1 MCKLLIV
8 DDEENVLHALRRILS
23 KVKKWRLVTASD
35 PLQALDIARSAS
47 FDLIL
52 SDYRM
57 PEMNGVE
64 FLIHTKRFNPDA
76 MRLILSGATD
86 FTGLVNAVNKA
97 EIYRFISKPAQSY
110 DLIST
115 IEQALQ
121 YHQIAKE
128 NKMLAEQVRSQQQE
142 LERREVALKRFA
154 QEHPVLAQVNWD
166 ADGSI
171 ILNDDEV

>member
-1 MCKLLIV
+1 MHSLLIV

-23 KVKKWRLVTASD
+23 KVKKWQLVTAAD
-35 PLQALDIARSAS
+35 PLEALDIARTSS
-47 FDLIL
+47 FDLFL

-64 FLIHTKRFNPDA
+64 FLMHSKRFHPDA

-86 FTGLVNAVNKA
+86 FSGLVNAINKA
-97 EIYRFISKPAQSY
+97 EIYRFISKPVQSY

-121 YHQIAKE
+121 FHDMAKE

-142 LERREVALKRFA
+142 LKRREIALKRFA
-154 QEHPVLAQVNWD
+154 EEHPVLAQVNWD
-166 ADGSI
+166 EDGSI
-171 ILNDDEV
+171 ILNENEI